1 MDSTITNNNTENSNN
16 EDIELGNSLDSTS
29 QSTLLEP
36 LIEVS
41 DTTTTTTNSTV
52 PYGFMSPDLI
62 SELTYTPSNHPLTPP
77 ASLAQFQ
84 NLFSENNENNYSPFI
99 FGANNTTTTS
109 SLSAN
114 LTSSTTNLSSLP
126 PLNINFPSPITFTQS
141 NLNSF
146 SPEDL
151 GDMEEGIASGV
162 VEDENLEQIQDDPF
176 EEIETDSEDSDTDS
190 ESVSGHATAS
200 TLLRL
205 RRFRDL
211 PRNHFSFGII
221 WNFENHYDYY
231 MIANTNYYKECRTTR
246 YLSFKTRV
254 NELNMKKNMKLGKC
268 WEINKNMCNIPDNND
283 QSITIT
289 PKYIYFII
297 YFNNFKGHIDI
308 EYYGLFSEE
317 INEDKAI
324 KQIIEL
330 AIYGNTGRL
339 HTTNMTATD
348 GEGFNLYKYELAVA
362 GWA

>member
-41 DTTTTTTNSTV
+41 DTNTNTTNSTV

-62 SELTYTPSNHPLTPP
+62 SELTYNPSNHPLTPP
-77 ASLAQFQ
+77 ASLPQFQ
-84 NLFSENNENNYSPFI
+84 NLFSENSGNNYSPFI
-99 FGANNTTTTS
+99 FGANNTTTSS

-114 LTSSTTNLSSLP
+114 LTSLP
-126 PLNINFPSPITFTQS
+126 PLNINFPPPITFTQS

-151 GDMEEGIASGV
+151 GDMEEGIASGI
-162 VEDENLEQIQDDPF
+162 VEDEILEQIQDVDPF
-176 EEIETDSEDSDTDS
+176 EEIESDSEDSNTDSESLTS

-221 WNFENHYDYY
+221 WNFENNYDYY

-254 NELNMKKNMKLGKC
+254 NELNAKKNMKLGKC
-268 WEINKNMCNIPDNND
+268 WEINKDLCNVKDNNGI
-283 QSITIT
+283 SATIK